1 MTAAVSLRSNLL
13 TELDE
18 ARRDLLSAIEGLNE
32 AQLSGPLPG
41 GEWSA
46 KDVLAHVSSWDE
58 LRCFEIARAD
68 RDETPVYA
76 LLREDDF
83 APWNAVLMSVRRD
96 LPLSQV
102 LRELSYARERVLEMI
117 ASVPDDRLAEAAPG
131 RVRIRRA
138 ADHDREHTAH
148 IRDWRTREGL

>member
-1 MTAAVSLRSNLL
+1 MTLRDELL
-13 TELDE
+13 SELEE
-18 ARRDLLSAIEGLNE
+18 ARRELLSAVEGLSN
-32 AQLSGPLPG
+32 AQLSVPLPG

-68 RDETPVYA
+68 RDDTPVYA

-138 ADHDREHTAH
+138 AVHDREHGSD
-148 IRDWRTREGL
+148 IRKWREQEGL

>member
-1 MTAAVSLRSNLL
+1 MSLRNDLL

-18 ARRDLLSAIEGLNE
+18 ARRELLSAVEGLSD
-32 AQLSGPLPG
+32 AQLSVPLPG

-68 RDETPVYA
+68 RDDTPVYA

-138 ADHDREHTAH
+138 AAHDREHAAP
-148 IRDWRTREGL
+148 IREWCRREGL